1 MIDQVLARYGHAKD
15 RIDDDVILQRAD
27 HIPQQAWPG
36 VGLVG
41 FQKTDLEVAG
51 DAPPPPLGQAI
62 VGHVDDMCHA
72 SQMIELP
79 ESTPLFAFTLEGLRH
94 TGTVFPGPN
103 TRVQNIYIE

>member
-27 HIPQQAWPG
+27 HLPQQAWPG

-62 VGHVDDMCHA
+62 VGHVDDMCHS
-72 SQMIELP
+72 SQMIELL
-79 ESTPLFAFTLEGLRH
+79 ERNALFEFLSEAGRVGKGCVSTCRSRWSPYH
-94 TGTVFPGPN
+94 
-103 TRVQNIYIE
+103 